1 MTVTTRRMLIGIA
14 VAMSMAAAGAFLV
27 FSPTSSDGQPTTMG
41 SCKYTKINTQG
52 VTNQDITVSSAAVP
66 ILTGSAYRC
75 SGLIYNSGAGDMRC
89 APDTAFV
96 PTSST
101 GMLIKAG
108 ASLTL
113 SSGEVTR
120 QWQCIR
126 TSADTTANVMEV
138 ATQ

>member
-1 MTVTTRRMLIGIA
+1 MTIKTRQTLIGIA
-14 VAMSMAAAGAFLV
+14 VAIAVAAAGAFLV
-27 FSPTSSDGQPTTMG
+27 LSPTSSDGQPTTTG

-52 VTNQDITVSSAAVP
+52 VTNQDITVSSTSVP

-96 PTSST
+96 PTAST

-113 SSGEVTR
+113 STGEVTR

-126 TSADTTANVMEV
+126 TSADTSANIMEV
-138 ATQ
+138 STQ